1 MRKAII
7 FLFLLPLMAF
17 QCYNSEPWNPYSE
30 YKPILMKRTQ
40 LENSV
45 HFTEKQNLVRPG
57 KIYFKGDTIYVNE
70 KYKGVHVIDNSRPE
84 SPNVVGFI
92 TIPGCIDMAVK
103 KNVLYADNAVD
114 LVAVQLSQNL
124 SDITVTKRIRNVFPE
139 LTAPD
144 QLDLEPAYQP
154 GNRPENTIIV
164 AWEKIKL

>member
-1 MRKAII
+1 MRKAI
-7 FLFLLPLMAF
+7 LFLIVLPLMAF
-17 QCYNSEPWNPYSE
+17 QCYDYEPWNPYSE

-45 HFTEKQNLVRPG
+45 HFIEKQNLVRPG

-84 SPNVVGFI
+84 SPLLLGFI

-103 KNVLYADNAVD
+103 NNVLYADNAVD

-144 QLDLEPAYQP
+144 QLNLEPAYQP
-154 GNRPENTIIV
+154 ENRPENTIIV
-164 AWEKIKL
+164 AWEKVKL